1 MPGCVHRRNF
11 PASHG
16 FKLQTPDL
24 HRMPTT
30 HTRRLLSTVALA
42 LLASLAPVAPAS
54 ARTAKPAGPALT
66 IESKACN
73 TGTENATRSIVL
85 TASAVLR
92 GTGDEVQMRF
102 TVQQRAAAKTSWR
115 TVFAKTGDLGTWAT
129 SDAGADG
136 LRYTK
141 TINGLTEGAQYR
153 VLIDARGINANG
165 KVVTKTTRKSYT
177 CIQPQVTP
185 RLVMVRVNRPRAADA
200 ATPLRATIRNL
211 GRDTSKPAV
220 ITVRDATT
228 NATLGQ
234 VTSDAVPGRT
244 ATTIPVTLTQCPGT
258 VTVSVQQAGDD
269 LTALAPEQVLT
280 FDCKGAATGAR
291 RSR

>member
-1 MPGCVHRRNF
+1 
-11 PASHG
+11 
-16 FKLQTPDL
+16 
-24 HRMPTT
+24 MPTT
-30 HTRRLLSTVALA
+30 HSRLLTVALLG
-42 LLASLAPVAPAS
+42 LLAIVAPVAPAT
-54 ARTAKPAGPALT
+54 ARTAKPAGPVLA

-73 TGTENATRSIVL
+73 TGTDVAQRSIVL

-153 VLIDARGINANG
+153 VLVDARGINAAG

-177 CIQPQVTP
+177 CLQPQLSP
-185 RLVMVRVNRPRAADA
+185 RLVM
-200 ATPLRATIRNL
+200 LRAEPILGRADRPPFIRTTIRNL
-211 GRDTSKPAV
+211 GRNTSADAIV
-220 ITVRDATT
+220 TVRDAS
-228 NATLGQ
+228 NQAVLGTQ
-234 VTSDAVPGRT
+234 TVAGLSGRQSAVVPVGVPGCT
-244 ATTIPVTLTQCPGT
+244 GTIV
-258 VTVSVQQAGDD
+258 VTVQQTGDP
-269 LTALAPEQVLT
+269 LTALTPEQSLT
-280 FDCKGAATGAR
+280 VDCNATAAAAR
-291 RSR
+291 RTR

>member
-1 MPGCVHRRNF
+1 
-11 PASHG
+11 
-16 FKLQTPDL
+16 
-24 HRMPTT
+24 MPTT
-30 HTRRLLSTVALA
+30 HSRLLTVALLG
-42 LLASLAPVAPAS
+42 LLAIAAPVAPAS
-54 ARTAKPAGPALT
+54 ARTGKPAGPALT

-73 TGTENATRSIVL
+73 TGTDVAQRSIVL

-92 GTGDEVQMRF
+92 SAGDEVQMRF

-153 VLIDARGINANG
+153 VLVDARGISGSG

-177 CIQPQVTP
+177 CIQPQISP
-185 RLVMVRVNRPRAADA
+185 RLVM
-200 ATPLRATIRNL
+200 LRAEPILSRADRPPFIRTTIRNI
-211 GRDTSKPAV
+211 GRTTSADAV
-220 ITVRDATT
+220 VTVRDA
-228 NATLGQ
+228 NSQAVLGTQ
-234 VTSDAVPGRT
+234 TVAGLSGRQSAVVPVNVPGGCT
-244 ATTIPVTLTQCPGT
+244 STII
-258 VTVSVQQAGDD
+258 VTVQQSGDPLSA
-269 LTALAPEQVLT
+269 LTPEQSLT
-280 FDCKGAATGAR
+280 VDCSATAAAAR